1 MARELLCCQYSLH
14 NRLVHHWGR
23 SADVRWHQNWGHSS
37 QTVQPQFDELLVFTG
52 IWRYMRSW
60 TVFILNWLLD
70 FAFKFTDV
78 SVLGAEKVHPEGE
91 HNDLTRF
98 PLHWIS
104 SVTRLFPTQILYCLN
119 FSTIGESENIWERLW
134 RQTHL
139 TRLSFTSEQAQ
150 AQLNQPRHHKQIKHF
165 DKCSVQCHWPH
176 RWLCKKD
183 ISNASLIDSIFVFS

>member
-1 MARELLCCQYSLH
+1 
-14 NRLVHHWGR
+14 
-23 SADVRWHQNWGHSS
+23 
-37 QTVQPQFDELLVFTG
+37 
-52 IWRYMRSW
+52 MRSW
-60 TVFILNWLLD
+60 TVFIVNWLLD

-78 SVLGAEKVHPEGE
+78 LCALVSVLGAEKVHHEGDY
-91 HNDLTRF
+91 NDLTRF

-119 FSTIGESENIWERLW
+119 FSTIGESENIWERIW
-134 RQTHL
+134 WQTHL

-183 ISNASLIDSIFVFS
+183 ISNASLIDSIFVFSSWKHVLHQSSLGKFKHLRWSKRSFRKTKRGKLLQAEA